1 MSFNTFGK
9 IFRFTTWGESHG
21 PAIGCVI
28 DGCPPNIPIS
38 ENEIQKD
45 MDRRKPGQS
54 KFTTQRKEDDK
65 AVVLSG
71 VFEGKT
77 TGTPISIVIY
87 NNDTRS
93 RDYESIKNKF
103 RTGHAD
109 FIYFKKYGIRD
120 YRGGGRQSARETA
133 CRVAAGAVAKIILNK
148 LIGSKFNIIG
158 AVTQL
163 GLMSCDVNNWKN
175 SEIRKNPFFCPDKKS
190 IKLWEKYLLSVRKAG
205 SSCGAIIEL
214 RASGIPVGLG
224 APVYSKLDTDIAAA
238 LMSINAVKGVNIGS
252 GMGSAYLSGEEN
264 SDEMRMNSGKLKFKS
279 NNAGGILGG
288 ISSGQDI
295 VASFSVKP
303 TSSILSSR
311 KTIDKKG
318 KNSNISVKGR
328 HDPCV
333 GIRAVPIGEAML
345 ACVILDHYLMNRAQ
359 CG

>member
-38 ENEIQKD
+38 EKEIQKD
-45 MDRRKPGQS
+45 MDKRRPGQS
-54 KFTTQRKEDDK
+54 KFTTQRKESDK
-65 AVVLSG
+65 VNILSG
-71 VFEGKT
+71 LFQGRT
-77 TGTPISIVIY
+77 TGTPISIIIH
-87 NNDTRS
+87 NEDKRS
-93 RDYESIKNKF
+93 RDYETIKNKF
-103 RTGHAD
+103 RPGHAD
-109 FIYFKKYGIRD
+109 FTYFKKYGIRD
-120 YRGGGRQSARETA
+120 FRGGGRQSARETA
-133 CRVAAGAVAKIILNK
+133 CRVAAGAVAKIILK
-148 LIGSKFNIIG
+148 KIIGPKFNIIG

-163 GLMSCDVNNWKN
+163 GLMSCDKDNWKN

-190 IKLWEKYLLSVRKAG
+190 VKSWEKYLLAVRKSG

-224 APVYSKLDTDIAAA
+224 APIYSKLDSDISAA
-238 LMSINAVKGVNIGS
+238 LMSINAVKGVNIGA
-252 GMGSAYLSGEEN
+252 GMNSAFLSGEEN
-264 SDEMRMNSGKLKFKS
+264 DEIRNKSGKVKFKS

-288 ISSGQDI
+288 ISSGQNI
-295 VASFSVKP
+295 IASFAVKP
-303 TSSILSSR
+303 TSSILTNR
-311 KTIDKKG
+311 ETIDKSG
-318 KNSNISVKGR
+318 KNTKISVKGR

-345 ACVILDHYLMNRAQ
+345 SCVLLDHYLLNRAQ